1 MSGDSDAVQAK
12 FRASIGA
19 PFSFVAD
26 RGAKLATLYDAKVPI
41 LKRARR
47 VTYVIGQDGKLDL
60 VDEGK
65 DAIDPSGALGACPL
79 R

>member
-1 MSGDSDAVQAK
+1 MSGDSSAVQAK

-26 RGAKLATLYDAKVPI
+26 RDARLISLYDTKVPI
-41 LKRARR
+41 LKRSRR
-47 VTYVIGQDGKLDL
+47 VTYVIGQAGTIDHLEQGAEA
-60 VDEGK
+60 V
-65 DAIDPSGALGACPL
+65 DPSGAVGACSL